1 MTTISWPTAVIGA
14 LTGAAVAL
22 AVTAFSLAP
31 QAPLVAE
38 RAASQPSSA
47 SPATR
52 AGESSSPGV
61 AEALAVLSD
70 EVSKLAA
77 RVEQL
82 ERRPEPDARVELSAA
97 RALDPNTT
105 AGQGETA
112 LAPQVVQES
121 VAAALETIRAD
132 ERAKAEAE
140 RQQRELE
147 RIEERLTRLNE
158 RLALSPDQT
167 NMMRAL
173 MLAQNTQRDELER
186 MRDQGVEREQRRIAA
201 EEAERRRDVELTR
214 ILTPEQLAGLREME
228 AGRGDERGRSRRGNA
243 GANGNSGGGGRR
255 GG

>member
-1 MTTISWPTAVIGA
+1 MNRSLLPIVLTALGGGA
-14 LTGAAVAL
+14 CGAMLTLAFSDRAAPQTASSAAPSLDADARSEFSGANDSRERDRVAL
-22 AVTAFSLAP
+22 AM
-31 QAPLVAE
+31 
-38 RAASQPSSA
+38 
-47 SPATR
+47 
-52 AGESSSPGV
+52 
-61 AEALAVLSD
+61 LSD
-70 EVSKLAA
+70 EVNKLAA

-132 ERAKAEAE
+132 ERAKADAE
-140 RQQRELE
+140 RKQRELE

-186 MRDQGVEREQRRIAA
+186 MRGQGVEREQRRIAA